1 MKFTKVVLI
10 GALLASAAPLALAD
24 RLYGQ
29 LSVGGTGII
38 TATSITFSHPK
49 PLPPKTAP
57 GVVLDSNVDFSA
69 FTLGQGFRYV
79 AGTSGPAGANLV
91 FATTTVAMPVLLY
104 TVTESGVTLNLY
116 LTNISSVVV
125 GSATSTGSFTGT
137 GYVTLTG
144 HSGTTAVD
152 FALTNSS
159 MGAGEKSF
167 SAELTAPTPE
177 PNSLAL
183 LGTGVVGVA
192 GMLFRKRKN
201 G

>member
-1 MKFTKVVLI
+1 MNFTKVVLI
-10 GALLASAAPLALAD
+10 GTLLATAAPLALAD

-29 LSVGGTGII
+29 LSVGGTGTIS
-38 TATSITFSHPK
+38 ATKIVFSHTK
-49 PLPPKTAP
+49 VMPPRTSP
-57 GVVLDSNVDFSA
+57 GVVLDSSVDFSA
-69 FTLGQGFRYV
+69 FTLGQTFRYV
-79 AGTSGPAGANLV
+79 AGTSGSAPASDV
-91 FATTTVAMPVLLY
+91 FASNTVATPVLLY

-116 LTNISSVVV
+116 LTSITSVVV
-125 GSATSTGSFTGT
+125 GSASSTGSFTGM

-144 HSGTTAVD
+144 HSGTTAVM

-192 GMLFRKRKN
+192 GMMFRKRKI